1 MPHRIYLNM
10 KTVFRKLV
18 ERTFTGDHM
27 GMDAYIMAAHRITGI
42 VLLGYFIVH
51 LFTLG
56 SVFDGIQAFDQKM
69 ESMKTPLIKTGE
81 VLLVCIALFHC
92 LNGLRLIL
100 INIFP
105 EMNEK
110 PIAYVS
116 LTATIALT
124 IIAIP
129 LIF

>member
-1 MPHRIYLNM
+1 M

-18 ERTFTGDHM
+18 ERTFSGDHM
-27 GMDAYIMAAHRITGI
+27 GMDAYVMAAHRITGI
-42 VLLGYFIVH
+42 ILLGYFIVH
-51 LFTLG
+51 LLTLG
-56 SVFDGIQAFDQKM
+56 SVFNGMEAFDRKM
-69 ESMKTPLIKTGE
+69 ASMKTPLIKFGE

-100 INIFP
+100 INLFP

-110 PIAYVS
+110 PVAYAA
-116 LTATIALT
+116 LTATFVLT